1 MAEEQNRNGLGRVLL
16 DPVRLQQQT
25 KYKTNGLTVTS
36 NNVNIM
42 PRDAAGNIMLHEKS
56 SKNPL
61 LIIEPVDTKIML
73 QSVLKVLDTRFEYF
87 KFPVTIVATDI
98 EDLSIDLTIPD
109 LDIDTIYA
117 RYRPSESRRIL
128 LPSGDWWEGEKFS
141 GILMDFV
148 EDGVTQKETNQYQIT
163 KEIKESGIDLRFRI
177 QIRHRFDT
185 PTTAPTFN
193 TISQNIIGGSPISQ
207 NITGGSP
214 LSQNITGGSTLI
226 QPVAETGTC
235 YFSIIRNTPN
245 VPPGGWPPPLNKL
258 FKGPFANTSIL
269 TPDAFGSIGQYEEQ
283 TLELDLVIL
292 NSEFEI
298 GDYFSIGAFA
308 GQNSDTSF
316 HTILPN
322 QTYWVIT
329 DASKNV
335 DDWNQEL

>member
-1 MAEEQNRNGLGRVLL
+1 MAEEQKRSGLGRVLL

-42 PRDAAGNIMLHEKS
+42 PRDAAGNIMLHENS

-73 QSVLKVLDTRFEYF
+73 QSVLKVLDTRFDYF
-87 KFPVTIVATDI
+87 KFPVTIVSTDI
-98 EDLSIDLTIPD
+98 DAAIDLTIPD

-148 EDGVTQKETNQYQIT
+148 EDGISQKVTNSYQIT

-185 PTTAPTFN
+185 PDPAPIFN
-193 TISQNIIGGSPISQ
+193 DDRQT
-207 NITGGSP
+207 TGGSA
-214 LSQNITGGSTLI
+214 LI
-226 QPVAETGTC
+226 YPPAEIGTS

-245 VPPGGWPPPLNKL
+245 VPPGGWPPALNKL
-258 FKGPFANTSIL
+258 FKGPFANNSIL
-269 TPDAFGSIGQYEEQ
+269 TPDAFGSIGQSEEQ